1 MLSRSIATAARMVPA
16 TRALRP
22 RSHPL
27 VMLPSMMQTVR
38 TYADSVIKVPQ
49 MAESISEGTLKQFS
63 KSIGDYVEQDEEIA
77 TIETDKID
85 VAVNATE
92 SGTIKEFLVAE
103 EDTVTVGQDLVRIEL
118 GGAPSG
124 DKKEAPKE
132 ESKEQPQKSE
142 SESKSE
148 SKPEPKQESAPEPKK
163 ESSPA
168 PSKPEAPR
176 QAEKKDSKPQSAASS
191 GPSMGNREERRVKMN
206 RMRLRIAERLKQSQ
220 NTAASLTTFNEVDMS
235 NIMEFRKLYKED
247 VLKKTGVKL
256 GFMSA
261 FSRACVLAM
270 RDLPAVNASIEGP
283 NGGDTIVYRDYV
295 DISVAVATEKGLVTP
310 VVRNVESMDMIGIEQ
325 SIADMGKKAR
335 DNKLTIEDM
344 AGGTFT
350 ISNGGVFGSL
360 MGTPIINLPQ
370 SAVLGLH
377 AIKERPVAVNGKIE
391 IRPMMYLALT
401 YDHRLLDGREAVQFL
416 VKVKEYIEDPR
427 RMLLLL
433 CSCLFHHAQIRAIE
447 NMSVPVSVLFVID
460 IQKDLAFDDKTE
472 IPHAERIRDAGEQI
486 LEVARGIAA
495 DPKPIIVFVQH
506 EESPESG
513 PLVKGSKPW
522 ELVFEN
528 DPNNPRE
535 LLVSKNQRDTFKS
548 NPDLAG
554 LLRSKGTQHIVA
566 FGIQS
571 ECCVL
576 ETCKGAL
583 EAGFRVTLLQG
594 AHSTYD
600 TENKQAVQIEQDVEN
615 ELKALGASV
624 TPWQTA
630 IGQWANTGVL
640 G

>member
-142 SESKSE
+142 PESKSE

-163 ESSPA
+163 ESAPA
-168 PSKPEAPR
+168 PSKPEPPR

-427 RMLLLL
+427 RMLL
-433 CSCLFHHAQIRAIE
+433 
-447 NMSVPVSVLFVID
+447 
-460 IQKDLAFDDKTE
+460 
-472 IPHAERIRDAGEQI
+472 
-486 LEVARGIAA
+486 
-495 DPKPIIVFVQH
+495 
-506 EESPESG
+506 
-513 PLVKGSKPW
+513 
-522 ELVFEN
+522 
-528 DPNNPRE
+528 
-535 LLVSKNQRDTFKS
+535 
-548 NPDLAG
+548 
-554 LLRSKGTQHIVA
+554 
-566 FGIQS
+566 
-571 ECCVL
+571 
-576 ETCKGAL
+576 
-583 EAGFRVTLLQG
+583 
-594 AHSTYD
+594 
-600 TENKQAVQIEQDVEN
+600 
-615 ELKALGASV
+615 
-624 TPWQTA
+624 
-630 IGQWANTGVL
+630 
-640 G
+640 